1 MWIFQKRIEM
11 KPVEYNFQ
19 HYVDAIRNSFWTH
32 THYSYTSDI
41 QDYKV
46 NMTDIEREVAKRCM
60 LSISQVK
67 VSVKSRWSDIH
78 KTLPKPEIASVWI
91 TFWFNEVV
99 HADFYSHLLEQL
111 WLNDE
116 FSKIKDIPVLQER
129 VNYLQECLASKDEWR
144 EWFIKALIYFSLF
157 IENVS
162 LFSQFLIMMSY
173 KTKNNMLKWMYNWI
187 LASTK
192 EEDLHASF
200 WAELINIIREE
211 CPELITP
218 ELWVEV
224 LEMAHTALYS
234 ECDIIDWIFEDW
246 ELNWVSKY
254 EIKEYIKYRCFQW
267 IKKIWLIKNWYKMV
281 YDESVVEKLSWF
293 EDTLKTTTHADFF
306 DIKSPNYS
314 KNLQTFDADDLF

>member
-1 MWIFQKRIEM
+1 M

-46 NMTDIEREVAKRCM
+46 NMTDTEREVAKRCM
-60 LSISQVK
+60 LSISQVE
-67 VSVKSRWSDIH
+67 VAVKSFWADIH
-78 KTLPKPEIASVWI
+78 KVLPKPEIASVWI

-129 VNYLQECLASKDEWR
+129 VSYLQECLASKDEWR

-173 KTKNNMLKWMYNWI
+173 KSKNNMLKWMYNWI

-192 EEDLHASF
+192 EEDLHATF
-200 WAELINIIREE
+200 WADLINIIRKEN
-211 CPELITP
+211 PELFTKQLEAEVKNMSRKAMLAEMEI
-218 ELWVEV
+218 VE
-224 LEMAHTALYS
+224 
-234 ECDIIDWIFEDW
+234 WIFENW
-246 ELNWVSKY
+246 ELSWIAKN
-254 EIKEYIKYRCFQW
+254 EIKAYIVYR
-267 IKKIWLIKNWYKMV
+267 INKWLNSIWYKN
-281 YDESVVEKLSWF
+281 ENIHSHNPEILENLSWF

>member
-60 LSISQVK
+60 LSISQVE
-67 VSVKSRWSDIH
+67 VAVKSRWSDIH

>member
-1 MWIFQKRIEM
+1 MIFDKRIEM
-11 KPVEYNFQ
+11 KPIEYNFQ

-60 LSISQVK
+60 LSISQVE
-67 VSVKSRWSDIH
+67 VAVKSFWADIH
-78 KTLPKPEIASVWI
+78 KVLPKPEIASVWI

-129 VNYLQECLASKDEWR
+129 VSYLQECLASKDEWR

-192 EEDLHASF
+192 EEDLHATF
-200 WAELINIIREE
+200 WADLINIIRKEN
-211 CPELITP
+211 PELFTKKLEAEVKNMSRTAMLAEMEI
-218 ELWVEV
+218 VER
-224 LEMAHTALYS
+224 
-234 ECDIIDWIFEDW
+234 IFENW
-246 ELNWVSKY
+246 ELSWIQKNEVKA
-254 EIKEYIKYRCFQW
+254 YIVYR
-267 IKKIWLIKNWYKMV
+267 INKWLNSIWYKN
-281 YDESVVEKLSWF
+281 ENIPSHNPEIIEKLSWF

>member
-11 KPVEYNFQ
+11 KPVEYSFQ
-19 HYVDAIRNSFWTH
+19 YYVDAIRNSFWTH

-46 NMTDIEREVAKRCM
+46 NMDEIEREVAKRCM
-60 LSISQVK
+60 LSISQVE
-67 VSVKSRWSDIH
+67 VAVKSFWADIH
-78 KTLPKPEIASVWI
+78 KVLPKPEIASVWI

-99 HADFYSHLLEQL
+99 HADFYSHLLELL
-111 WLNDE
+111 WLNNE

-129 VNYLQECLASKDEWR
+129 ISYLQECLASKDEWR

-162 LFSQFLIMMSY
+162 LFSQFLVMMSY

-192 EEDLHASF
+192 EEDLHATF
-200 WAELINIIREE
+200 WADLINIIRNEYQELFTKELEE
-211 CPELITP
+211 DIIG
-218 ELWVEV
+218 
-224 LEMAHTALYS
+224 MSKKALLAES
-234 ECDIIDWIFEDW
+234 KIIDWIFEFW
-246 ELNWVSKY
+246 ELSWISKDEVKAY
-254 EIKEYIKYRCFQW
+254 VMYRMN
-267 IKKIWLIKNWYKMV
+267 KWLNSIWYKSIMWHNVEMV
-281 YDESVVEKLSWF
+281 NNLSWF
-293 EDTLKTTTHADFF
+293 EDALKTTTHADFF

>member
-1 MWIFQKRIEM
+1 MIFDKRIEM

-19 HYVDAIRNSFWTH
+19 RYVDAIRNSFWTH

-60 LSISQVK
+60 LSISQVE
-67 VSVKSRWSDIH
+67 VAVKSFWSDIH

-99 HADFYSHLLEQL
+99 HADFYSHLLELL
-111 WLNDE
+111 WLNEE

-192 EEDLHASF
+192 EEDLHATF
-200 WAELINIIREE
+200 WADLINIIRKEN
-211 CPELITP
+211 PELFTKELDEEIITMS
-218 ELWVEV
+218 LK
-224 LEMAHTALYS
+224 ALDA
-234 ECDIIDWIFEDW
+234 EAKIIEWIFETG
-246 ELNWVSKY
+246 ELNWISKDDV
-254 EIKEYIKYRCFQW
+254 KNYIVYRNNKW
-267 IKKIWLIKNWYKMV
+267 LKSIWLREALWYNK
-281 YDESVVEKLSWF
+281 DRIEKLSWF

>member
-1 MWIFQKRIEM
+1 MIFDRRIEM
-11 KPVEYNFQ
+11 KPVEYNLQ

-60 LSISQVK
+60 LSISQVE
-67 VSVKSRWSDIH
+67 VAVKSFWSDIH

-99 HADFYSHLLEQL
+99 HADFYSHLLELL
-111 WLNDE
+111 WLNEE

-129 VNYLQECLASKDEWR
+129 VNYLQKCLATKDEYQ
-144 EWFIKALIYFSLF
+144 EWFVLALIYFSLF

-200 WAELINIIREE
+200 WAELINIIKKEYPDFIDSEVRRQVYIMTWIA
-211 CPELITP
+211 LKS
-218 ELWVEV
+218 ELW
-224 LEMAHTALYS
+224 
-234 ECDIIDWIFEDW
+234 IIDWIFENG
-246 ELNWVSKY
+246 ELNRISKD
-254 EIKEYIKYRCFQW
+254 EVKEYVKYRCMNW
-267 IKKIWLIKNWYKMV
+267 LKRIWLDTWSFSVK
-281 YDESVVEKLSWF
+281 YDDTIVEKLSWF
-293 EDTLKTTTHADFF
+293 EDALKTTTHADFF

>member
-1 MWIFQKRIEM
+1 MSIFEKRIEM

-60 LSISQVK
+60 LSISQVE
-67 VSVKSRWSDIH
+67 VALKSFWSDIH
-78 KTLPKPEIASVWI
+78 KVLPKPEIASVWI

-129 VNYLQECLASKDEWR
+129 VSYLQECLASKDEWR

-173 KTKNNMLKWMYNWI
+173 KSKNNMLKWMYNWI

-192 EEDLHASF
+192 EEDLHATF
-200 WAELINIIREE
+200 WADLINIIRKEN
-211 CPELITP
+211 PELFTKKLEAEVKNMSRTAMLAEMEI
-218 ELWVEV
+218 VER
-224 LEMAHTALYS
+224 
-234 ECDIIDWIFEDW
+234 IFENW
-246 ELNWVSKY
+246 ELSRIQKNEVKGY
-254 EIKEYIKYRCFQW
+254 VIYR
-267 IKKIWLIKNWYKMV
+267 INKWLNSIWYKN
-281 YDESVVEKLSWF
+281 ENIPSHNPEIIEKLSWF